1 MEELKMGF
9 SSIKESNRILCKACE
24 TKKFR
29 YIDGECEAEYGTI
42 VCHKKDCSYLNKL
55 LENSVEV

>member
-1 MEELKMGF
+1 MGF